1 MSGFSCHSSFSTH
14 ICNTCQS
21 KLVPLALVSGTNLL
35 EGTQTSENAAAGP
48 RGVYALWRR
57 EDLDPHV
64 LHRQSLHFVEQPVTE
79 TLCQRGA
86 ARKHNIAIKRL
97 AQIHIRS
104 LNSLHDNLVHTRVLQ
119 TDELGVEE
127 DFGCAKAF
135 GANLEPVST
144 WLIVTQHSAHLQLL
158 PIRQCVVDGPA
169 L

>member
-64 LHRQSLHFVEQPVTE
+64 LHRQSLHFVEQPITE
-79 TLCQRGA
+79 SLCQRGTT
-86 ARKHNIAIKRL
+86 REHNVAIERL
-97 AQIHIRS
+97 AQIHVCP
-104 LNSLHDNLVHTRVLQ
+104 LNSLHDNLVHTRVLKAN
-119 TDELGVEE
+119 ELGVEE
-127 DFGCAKAF
+127 NLGCAKAF
-135 GANLEPVST
+135 SANLELISIRST
-144 WLIVTQHSAHLQLL
+144 VAQHSAHLQLL
-158 PIRQCVVDGPA
+158 SVRQCVVDGLA